1 MTQAELNQSEALRN
15 ADEAEKLPS
24 SDHAGHEDGHEHEHA
39 VNWREINRVL
49 FVAAAAAAIWFL
61 IGARNPYITGIG
73 VICTIVGGFPIFH
86 EAYENIVQRRMTM
99 ELSMAIAIVAALAIR
114 EIFTALV
121 ITLFVLVA
129 EILEG
134 LTVGRGRTAIRHLVG
149 MLPTTATV
157 RRNQSWQDVET
168 KEIAAGEIVLV
179 KPGGRIPVDGTV
191 VGGHSFVDQATI
203 TGESMPAEKSKGTS
217 VYAGT
222 INQSGALEIRVDRM
236 GRNTTFGKIIDAVER
251 AEKSR
256 APIQGI
262 ADRLAGYLVYFA
274 LGAAALT
281 FLVTHNVRSTISVV
295 IVAGACGIA
304 AGTPLAILGGIG
316 RSAQLGSI
324 IKGGLYLESLAII
337 DTILLDKTGT
347 LTYGIPEVVA
357 VRPVEGVPVAS
368 LLQAAVTAESRSEH
382 PVAKAILKK
391 ASNMGIS
398 GEEPEKFDY
407 TPGKGIVAVCRGME
421 IIVGNRLFLE
431 GHRIALPTNTVSQT
445 ESEILVAQEGRFL
458 GTLLVADT
466 LRPEATKAIAD
477 LKSMGLKTILLTG
490 DSKPVAYEIGGK
502 LGVDEIAAELL
513 PEDKLE
519 FVGRLTA
526 ARHIVVMVGDGV
538 NDAPALMKAT
548 VGVAMGAGTDVARE
562 SANVVL
568 IGNDLSKLVETLSI
582 ARRCRRT
589 IMQNFVGTLVV
600 DSIGV
605 GLAAFGFLNPLLA
618 AFIHVCSEM
627 TFILNSARL
636 LPPVSSGSWP
646 GARTIFPIVE
656 GRTGLDESLC
666 LLTRRILWQR
676 SGWRSQWVDATLARS
691 RLAGVLTAKVVR
703 ER

>member
-1 MTQAELNQSEALRN
+1 MTQAELKQAEAVRN
-15 ADEAEKLPS
+15 AAKAEKFRS
-24 SDHAGHEDGHEHEHA
+24 SDHDDHEDGGEHEHA
-39 VNWREINRVL
+39 LNWREISRVL
-49 FVAAAAAAIWFL
+49 FVAAAAGAIWFL
-61 IGARNPYITGIG
+61 GGAQNPYIAAIG
-73 VICTIVGGFPIFH
+73 VICTLVGGFTIFH

-149 MLPTTATV
+149 LLPTTATV
-157 RRNQSWQDVET
+157 RRNESWQDVET
-168 KEIAAGEIVLV
+168 KEIAVGEIVLV
-179 KPGGRIPVDGTV
+179 KPGARIPVDGV
-191 VGGHSFVDQATI
+191 VAGGHSFVDQATI
-203 TGESMPAEKSKGTS
+203 TGESMPAEKSKGAS

-236 GRNTTFGKIIDAVER
+236 GRDTTFGKIIEAVER

-281 FLVTHNVRSTISVV
+281 FLITHNMRSTISVV

-324 IKGGLYLESLAII
+324 IKGGLYLEALATI

-347 LTYGIPEVVA
+347 LTYGTPEVA
-357 VRPVEGVPVAS
+357 DVRPVEGVPVAS

-391 ASNMGIS
+391 ASNLGIS
-398 GEEPEKFDY
+398 GEEPERFDY
-407 TPGKGIVAVCRGME
+407 TPGKGIVAVSRGME

-431 GHRIALPTNTVSQT
+431 GHGIALPTDAISKTD
-445 ESEILVAQEGRFL
+445 SEIFVAQEGKFL
-458 GTLLVADT
+458 GTLIVADM

-477 LKSMGLKTILLTG
+477 LKSMGLKTVLLTG
-490 DSKPVAYEIGGK
+490 DSKVVAEDIGRK

-513 PEDKLE
+513 PEDKLAY
-519 FVGRLTA
+519 VSRLTA
-526 ARHIVVMVGDGV
+526 ARHNVIMVGDGV
-538 NDAPALMKAT
+538 NDAPALMKST
-548 VGVAMGAGTDVARE
+548 VGVAMGGGTDVAQE

-618 AFIHVCSEM
+618 AFIHVSSEM

-636 LPPVSSGSWP
+636 LPPVSSAKKLVRG
-646 GARTIFPIVE
+646 IF
-656 GRTGLDESLC
+656 
-666 LLTRRILWQR
+666 
-676 SGWRSQWVDATLARS
+676 SQPSTVAQD
-691 RLAGVLTAKVVR
+691 
-703 ER
+703 

>member
-1 MTQAELNQSEALRN
+1 MNQTQLKQTEVAGNLEEMEERQSFDR
-15 ADEAEKLPS
+15 P
-24 SDHAGHEDGHEHEHA
+24 GHEDGHEHEPA
-39 VNWREINRVL
+39 LNWREINRVL
-49 FVAAAAAAIWFL
+49 FVAAAAAAIWFFG
-61 IGARNPYITGIG
+61 GARNPYITGIG
-73 VICTIVGGFPIFH
+73 VICTLVGGFPIFH

-134 LTVGRGRTAIRHLVG
+134 LTVSRGRTAIRHLVG
-149 MLPTTATV
+149 LLPTTATV
-157 RRNQSWQDVET
+157 RRNDGWQSVDT
-168 KEIAAGEIVLV
+168 KEIAVGDIVLV
-179 KPGGRIPVDGTV
+179 KPGARIPVDGLV
-191 VGGHSFVDQATI
+191 AGGHSFVDQATI
-203 TGESMPAEKSKGTS
+203 TGESMPAEKTNGSS
-217 VYAGT
+217 IYAGT
-222 INQSGALEIRVDRM
+222 INQSGALEIRVDRI
-236 GRNTTFGKIIDAVER
+236 GRDTTFGKIINAVER

-274 LGAAALT
+274 LGAAVLT
-281 FLVTHNVRSTISVV
+281 FLITHNVRSTISVV

-324 IKGGLYLESLAII
+324 IKGGLYLESLATI

-347 LTYGIPEVVA
+347 LTYGTPELTD

-391 ASNMGIS
+391 ASTLRIS
-398 GEEPEKFDY
+398 GEEPEKFAY
-407 TPGKGIVAVCRGME
+407 TPGKGIVAVRRGME

-445 ESEILVAQEGRFL
+445 ESEIFVAQGGRFL
-458 GTLLVADT
+458 GTLVVADT

-477 LKSMGLKTILLTG
+477 LKSMGLKTVLLTG
-490 DSKPVAYEIGGK
+490 DSKAVADDIGGK

-519 FVGRLTA
+519 FVSRLTA
-526 ARHIVVMVGDGV
+526 ARHNVVMVGDGV

-548 VGVAMGAGTDVARE
+548 VGIAMGAGTDVARE

-568 IGNDLSKLVETLSI
+568 IGNDLSKLVETLRI

-589 IMQNFVGTLVV
+589 IVQNFAGTLVV

-618 AFIHVCSEM
+618 AFIHVSSEM

-636 LPPVSSGSWP
+636 LPPISSPKKLALGFISQSSV
-646 GARTIFPIVE
+646 ARE
-656 GRTGLDESLC
+656 
-666 LLTRRILWQR
+666 
-676 SGWRSQWVDATLARS
+676 
-691 RLAGVLTAKVVR
+691 
-703 ER
+703 

>member
-1 MTQAELNQSEALRN
+1 MTQAQLKHAEVVRN
-15 ADEAEKLPS
+15 ADKAEKLRLLDDD
-24 SDHAGHEDGHEHEHA
+24 DHEGGHEHEHA
-39 VNWREINRVL
+39 LNWREINRVL
-49 FVAAAAAAIWFL
+49 FVAAAAGAIWFL
-61 IGARNPYITGIG
+61 GGAQNPYITGIG
-73 VICTIVGGFPIFH
+73 VICAVVGGFPIFH

-114 EIFTALV
+114 EIFTALI

-149 MLPTTATV
+149 LLPTTAMV
-157 RRNQSWQDVET
+157 RRKESWQEVET
-168 KEIAAGEIVLV
+168 KEIAVGEIVLV
-179 KPGGRIPVDGTV
+179 KPGTRIPVDGV
-191 VGGHSFVDQATI
+191 VAGGHSFVDQATI

-236 GRNTTFGKIIDAVER
+236 GRDTTFGKIIDAVER

-324 IKGGLYLESLAII
+324 IKGGLYLESLAAI
-337 DTILLDKTGT
+337 DTVLLDKTGT
-347 LTYGIPEVVA
+347 LTYGTPEVVD

-398 GEEPEKFDY
+398 AEEPEKFDY
-407 TPGKGIVAVCRGME
+407 TPGKGIVAARPGME

-431 GHRIALPTNTVSQT
+431 GHRIALPANAVAKAD
-445 ESEILVAQEGRFL
+445 SEIFVALEGKFL
-458 GTLLVADT
+458 GTLVVADT
-466 LRPEATKAIAD
+466 LRPEATKAIQD
-477 LKSMGLKTILLTG
+477 LKSMGLKTVLLTG
-490 DSKPVAYEIGGK
+490 DSKAVAEDIGGK

-513 PEDKLE
+513 PEDKLA
-519 FVGRLTA
+519 FISRLTA
-526 ARHIVVMVGDGV
+526 ARHNVVMVGDGV

-618 AFIHVCSEM
+618 AFIHVSSEM

-636 LPPVSSGSWP
+636 LPPVSS
-646 GARTIFPIVE
+646 AH
-656 GRTGLDESLC
+656 GLVRGLF
-666 LLTRRILWQR
+666 
-676 SGWRSQWVDATLARS
+676 SQSSAVAQD
-691 RLAGVLTAKVVR
+691 
-703 ER
+703 

>member
-1 MTQAELNQSEALRN
+1 MTQAELKRN
-15 ADEAEKLPS
+15 TDEAEDPLS
-24 SDHAGHEDGHEHEHA
+24 ANHDDHDEGNEHEHA
-39 VNWREINRVL
+39 LNWREIGRVL
-49 FVAAAAAAIWFL
+49 FVAAAATAIWFL
-61 IGARNPYITGIG
+61 GGALNPYITGVG
-73 VICTIVGGFPIFH
+73 VICTLVGGFPIFH

-149 MLPTTATV
+149 LLPTTATV
-157 RRNQSWQDVET
+157 RRNESWQDVET
-168 KEIAAGEIVLV
+168 KEIAVGETVLV
-179 KPGGRIPVDGTV
+179 KPGTRIPVDGV
-191 VGGHSFVDQATI
+191 VTGGHSFVDQATI
-203 TGESMPAEKSKGTS
+203 TGESMPAEKSEGTS

-222 INQSGALEIRVDRM
+222 INQSGALEIHVNRM
-236 GRNTTFGKIIDAVER
+236 GRDTTFGKIIDAVER

-281 FLVTHNVRSTISVV
+281 FLITHNVRSTISVV

-324 IKGGLYLESLAII
+324 IKGGLYLEALATI
-337 DTILLDKTGT
+337 DTVLLDKTGT
-347 LTYGIPEVVA
+347 LTYGTPEVIDLHPA
-357 VRPVEGVPVAS
+357 DGVPVAR

-391 ASNMGIS
+391 ASSMEIT
-398 GEEPEKFDY
+398 GEEPDHFDY
-407 TPGKGIVAVCRGME
+407 TPGKGIVAVRRGME

-431 GHRIALPTNTVSQT
+431 GHRIALPTKAIAQT
-445 ESEILVAQEGRFL
+445 DSEVFVAQEGKFL
-458 GTLLVADT
+458 GTLVVADT
-466 LRPEATKAIAD
+466 LRPEATKAIQD
-477 LKSMGLKTILLTG
+477 LKSMGLKTVLLTG
-490 DSKPVAYEIGGK
+490 DSKAVADDIGGR

-513 PEDKLE
+513 PEDKLA
-519 FVGRLTA
+519 FVSRLTA
-526 ARHIVVMVGDGV
+526 ARHNVVMVGDGV

-589 IMQNFVGTLVV
+589 ILQNFVGTLVV

-618 AFIHVCSEM
+618 AFIHVSSEM
-627 TFILNSARL
+627 AFILNSARL
-636 LPPVSSGSWP
+636 LPPVSSAQSLV
-646 GARTIFPIVE
+646 R
-656 GRTGLDESLC
+656 GLFSDSPA
-666 LLTRRILWQR
+666 IPQN
-676 SGWRSQWVDATLARS
+676 
-691 RLAGVLTAKVVR
+691 
-703 ER
+703 

>member
-1 MTQAELNQSEALRN
+1 MSQAQLKQVEAVRRV
-15 ADEAEKLPS
+15 DEDEKRPS
-24 SDHAGHEDGHEHEHA
+24 SDHADHDGGHEHEHA
-39 VNWREINRVL
+39 LNWREVNRVL

-61 IGARNPYITGIG
+61 GGARNPYVTGIG
-73 VICTIVGGFPIFH
+73 VICAIVGGFPIFH

-149 MLPTTATV
+149 LLPTTATV
-157 RRNQSWQDVET
+157 RRNESWQDVET
-168 KEIAAGEIVLV
+168 KEIA
-179 KPGGRIPVDGTV
+179 
-191 VGGHSFVDQATI
+191 VGD
-203 TGESMPAEKSKGTS
+203 
-217 VYAGT
+217 
-222 INQSGALEIRVDRM
+222 
-236 GRNTTFGKIIDAVER
+236 
-251 AEKSR
+251 
-256 APIQGI
+256 
-262 ADRLAGYLVYFA
+262 
-274 LGAAALT
+274 
-281 FLVTHNVRSTISVV
+281 

-324 IKGGLYLESLAII
+324 IKGGLYLESLATI

-347 LTYGIPEVVA
+347 LTYGTPGVVD
-357 VRPVEGVPVAS
+357 VRPADGVPVAS

-398 GEEPEKFDY
+398 GEEPERFDY
-407 TPGKGIVAVCRGME
+407 TPGKGIVTACRGME
-421 IIVGNRLFLE
+421 IIVGNRLLLE
-431 GHRIALPTNTVSQT
+431 GHRVELPINTVSQT
-445 ESEILVAQEGRFL
+445 DSEIFVAQEGKFL
-458 GTLLVADT
+458 GTLVVADT
-466 LRPEATKAIAD
+466 LRPEATKAIQD
-477 LKSMGLKTILLTG
+477 LKSMGLKTVLLTG
-490 DSKPVAYEIGGK
+490 DSKAVAENIGGK

-513 PEDKLE
+513 PEDKLA
-519 FVGRLTA
+519 FVRRLTA
-526 ARHIVVMVGDGV
+526 TRHNVVMVGDGV

-548 VGVAMGAGTDVARE
+548 VGIAMGAGTDVARE

-582 ARRCRRT
+582 ARCCRRT

-618 AFIHVCSEM
+618 AFIHVSSEM

-636 LPPVSSGSWP
+636 LPPVSS
-646 GARTIFPIVE
+646 AH
-656 GRTGLDESLC
+656 GLVRGLF
-666 LLTRRILWQR
+666 
-676 SGWRSQWVDATLARS
+676 SQSFTVAQD
-691 RLAGVLTAKVVR
+691 
-703 ER
+703 

>member
-1 MTQAELNQSEALRN
+1 MTQAELKQA
-15 ADEAEKLPS
+15 EAEKPFIPEKSPS
-24 SDHAGHEDGHEHEHA
+24 SDHVDHEADHEHGQA
-39 VNWREINRVL
+39 LNWPDVYRVL
-49 FVAAAAAAIWFL
+49 FVAVAAGAIWFL
-61 IGARNPYITGIG
+61 GGSRNPYLTGIG
-73 VICTIVGGFPIFH
+73 VICTLAGGFPIFH
-86 EAYENIVQRRMTM
+86 EAWENITQRRMTM

-149 MLPTTATV
+149 LLPTTATV
-157 RRNQSWQDVET
+157 RRNESWQDIET
-168 KEIAAGEIVLV
+168 KEIAVGEIVLV
-179 KPGGRIPVDGTV
+179 KPGTRIPVDGLV
-191 VGGHSFVDQATI
+191 AGGHSFVDQATI

-236 GRNTTFGKIIDAVER
+236 GRDTTFGKIIDVVER

-262 ADRLAGYLVYFA
+262 ADRLSGYLVYFA

-281 FLVTHNVRSTISVV
+281 FLITHNVRSTISVV

-324 IKGGLYLESLAII
+324 IKGGLYLESLATI
-337 DTILLDKTGT
+337 DTVLLDKTGT
-347 LTYGIPEVVA
+347 LTYGTPEVVD
-357 VRPVEGVPVAS
+357 VRPVEGVSVAS
-368 LLQAAVTAESRSEH
+368 LLQAAMTAESRSEH

-391 ASNMGIS
+391 ASNLEIS
-398 GEEPEKFDY
+398 GEEPERFDY
-407 TPGKGIVAVCRGME
+407 TPGQGIVAGCQGIE
-421 IIVGNRLFLE
+421 IIVGNRVFLE
-431 GHRIALPTNTVSQT
+431 GHGIALSTNTVSQT
-445 ESEILVAQEGRFL
+445 DSQIFVAREGKFL
-458 GTLLVADT
+458 GTLVVADM
-466 LRPEATKAIAD
+466 LRPEATKAIQD
-477 LKSMGLKTILLTG
+477 LKSMGLKTVLLTG
-490 DSKPVAYEIGGK
+490 DSKAVAEDIGGK

-513 PEDKLE
+513 PQDKLE
-519 FVGRLTA
+519 FVSRLTD
-526 ARHIVVMVGDGV
+526 ARHNVIMVGDGV

-548 VGVAMGAGTDVARE
+548 VGIAMGAGTDVARE

-600 DSIGV
+600 DSIGI
-605 GLAAFGFLNPLLA
+605 GLAALGFLNPLLA
-618 AFIHVCSEM
+618 AFIHVASEM

-636 LPPVSSGSWP
+636 LPPVSSANKLVS
-646 GARTIFPIVE
+646 
-656 GRTGLDESLC
+656 GLFS
-666 LLTRRILWQR
+666 R
-676 SGWRSQWVDATLARS
+676 SH
-691 RLAGVLTAKVVR
+691 VVAQ
-703 ER
+703 E

>member
-1 MTQAELNQSEALRN
+1 MTQAELKQA
-15 ADEAEKLPS
+15 EAEKYVTAEQRPVS
-24 SDHAGHEDGHEHEHA
+24 SDHAAHEDGHEQEHA
-39 VNWREINRVL
+39 LNRSEIYRVL
-49 FVAAAAAAIWFL
+49 FVAVAAGAIWIL
-61 IGARNPYITGIG
+61 GGARNPYVTGIG
-73 VICTIVGGFPIFH
+73 VICTLVGGFPIFH

-149 MLPTTATV
+149 LLPTTATV
-157 RRNQSWQDVET
+157 RRNESWQDVET
-168 KEIAAGEIVLV
+168 KEIVVGEIVLV
-179 KPGGRIPVDGTV
+179 KPGTRIPVDGV
-191 VGGHSFVDQATI
+191 VTGGHSFVDQATI
-203 TGESMPAEKSKGTS
+203 TGESMPSEKDKGAS

-222 INQSGALEIRVDRM
+222 INQSGALEIRVNRM
-236 GRNTTFGKIIDAVER
+236 GRDTTFGKIIDAVER

-281 FLVTHNVRSTISVV
+281 FLITHNVRSTISVV

-304 AGTPLAILGGIG
+304 AGTPLAILGAIG

-324 IKGGLYLESLAII
+324 IKGGLYLEALANI
-337 DTILLDKTGT
+337 DTVLLDKTGT
-347 LTYGIPEVVA
+347 LTYGTPEVVA
-357 VRPVEGVPVAS
+357 VRPADGISVAS
-368 LLQAAVTAESRSEH
+368 LLQAALTAESRSEH

-398 GEEPEKFDY
+398 GEEPERFDY
-407 TPGKGIVAVCRGME
+407 TPGKGIVAARQGME

-431 GHRIALPTNTVSQT
+431 GHRIALPINTVSQT
-445 ESEILVAQEGRFL
+445 DSEIFVAQEGKFL
-458 GTLLVADT
+458 GTLVVADT
-466 LRPEATKAIAD
+466 LRPEATKAIRD
-477 LKSMGLKTILLTG
+477 LKSMGLKTVLLTG
-490 DSKPVAYEIGGK
+490 DSRVVAEDIGAK

-513 PEDKLE
+513 PEDKLD
-519 FVGRLTA
+519 FVSKLTA
-526 ARHIVVMVGDGV
+526 ARHNVVMVGDGV

-562 SANVVL
+562 TANVVL

-600 DSIGV
+600 DSLGV

-618 AFIHVCSEM
+618 AFIHVSSEM

-636 LPPVSSGSWP
+636 LPPVTSAKKLVLG
-646 GARTIFPIVE
+646 IF
-656 GRTGLDESLC
+656 
-666 LLTRRILWQR
+666 
-676 SGWRSQWVDATLARS
+676 SQPSTVAQD
-691 RLAGVLTAKVVR
+691 
-703 ER
+703 